1 MKNNENEI
9 HEQNQ
14 GGFPAIQV
22 GLYYKTTHSG
32 TQNASFCNVEWP
44 KLYDKT
50 AETSHLKG
58 ITHPLLMHK
67 PLTIKRKN
75 AKETPSVNATFS
87 WPTTYKT
94 LHKTREFAEL
104 LTHFA
109 TRKIQSPFCKIYSEA
124 KQRLRCCVLN
134 LHYHF
139 ERENSYLFADSFT
152 LSSRTKKADL
162 PFFLTQCR
170 FLTKTF
176 PPFSSSLLI
185 A

>member
-9 HEQNQ
+9 YEQNQ

-32 TQNASFCNVEWP
+32 TQNASFCNVERP

-58 ITHPLLMHK
+58 VTYPLLMHK

-94 LHKTREFAEL
+94 LHKTREFAEI
-104 LTHFA
+104 TH
-109 TRKIQSPFCKIYSEA
+109 PFCYT
-124 KQRLRCCVLN
+124 QN
-134 LHYHF
+134 
-139 ERENSYLFADSFT
+139 
-152 LSSRTKKADL
+152 TK
-162 PFFLTQCR
+162 
-170 FLTKTF
+170 
-176 PPFSSSLLI
+176 SLL
-185 A
+185 

>member
-9 HEQNQ
+9 HGQNQ
-14 GGFPAIQV
+14 GSFPAIQV
-22 GLYYKTTHSG
+22 GLHCKTTDSG
-32 TQNASFCNVEWP
+32 TQNASFCNVERP
-44 KLYDKT
+44 KLYNKI
-50 AETSHLKG
+50 AETSHSKS

-87 WPTTYKT
+87 WSTTYKT
-94 LHKTREFAEL
+94 LHKTREFAEF
-104 LTHFA
+104 TPHFA

-134 LHYHF
+134 LHSPF

-152 LSSRTKKADL
+152 LSSGAKRQTFY
-162 PFFLTQCR
+162 FFDAVSFPDKGFST
-170 FLTKTF
+170 FLIK
-176 PPFSSSLLI
+176 SSY
-185 A
+185 

>member
-50 AETSHLKG
+50 AETSHLEG
-58 ITHPLLMHK
+58 VTHPLLMYK

-94 LHKTREFAEL
+94 LHKTREFAEI
-104 LTHFA
+104 T
-109 TRKIQSPFCKIYSEA
+109 SPFYYT
-124 KQRLRCCVLN
+124 QN
-134 LHYHF
+134 
-139 ERENSYLFADSFT
+139 
-152 LSSRTKKADL
+152 TK
-162 PFFLTQCR
+162 
-170 FLTKTF
+170 
-176 PPFSSSLLI
+176 SLL
-185 A
+185 

>member
-14 GGFPAIQV
+14 IGFPAIQV
-22 GLYYKTTHSG
+22 GLHCKTTDSG
-32 TQNASFCNVEWP
+32 TQNVPFCNVERP

-67 PLTIKRKN
+67 PLTIKRQN
-75 AKETPSVNATFS
+75 ANKSSLNSATIS

-94 LHKTREFAEL
+94 LHKTREFAEITL
-104 LTHFA
+104 PFA
-109 TRKIQSPFCKIYSEA
+109 TRKIQSHFCKIYSEA

-134 LHYHF
+134 LHYPF
-139 ERENSYLFADSFT
+139 ERGNSYLFADSFT
-152 LSSRTKKADL
+152 LSSGTKKEDL
-162 PFFLTQCR
+162 PFF
-170 FLTKTF
+170 
-176 PPFSSSLLI
+176 
-185 A
+185 